1 MANPTEKQ
9 KRFAEAIA
17 DKLGI
22 PLPEEETS
30 KAYWQ
35 YIQDNREAYYDK
47 VNASVTDKPKGKRR
61 QKHDNG

>member
-22 PLPEEETS
+22 PMPEEETS

-47 VNASVTDKPKGKRR
+47 VNASATDKPKRKR
-61 QKHDNG
+61 KNGNSN